1 MEVYYLFLYSSIL
14 VFRRGHDGG
23 LLWPGFGDNIR
34 VIDWILGRAAGI
46 QNKINKNLILK
57 SNSRRHNPFLEGV
70 GSYCLGV
77 LQYIEMYCN
86 ILKCIAIY

>member
-1 MEVYYLFLYSSIL
+1 M
-14 VFRRGHDGG
+14 FRRGHDGG

-57 SNSRRHNPFLEGV
+57 SIQEDTIHFWRGWGRIV
-70 GSYCLGV
+70 
-77 LQYIEMYCN
+77 
-86 ILKCIAIY
+86 

>member
-1 MEVYYLFLYSSIL
+1 

-57 SNSRRHNPFLEGV
+57 SIQGDTIHFWMGWGRIV
-70 GSYCLGV
+70 
-77 LQYIEMYCN
+77 
-86 ILKCIAIY
+86 

>member
-1 MEVYYLFLYSSIL
+1 M
-14 VFRRGHDGG
+14 FRRGHDGG

-57 SNSRRHNPFLEGV
+57 SIQGDTNLFLEGV

-77 LQYIEMYCN
+77 LQYIV
-86 ILKCIAIY
+86 

>member
-1 MEVYYLFLYSSIL
+1 MEVYYRSIVPSI

-46 QNKINKNLILK
+46 
-57 SNSRRHNPFLEGV
+57 
-70 GSYCLGV
+70 
-77 LQYIEMYCN
+77 
-86 ILKCIAIY
+86 